1 MSRPSGEPVPSSCGG
16 QPAVLIFS
24 GHFAGWPFRAN
35 QLGFARRSL
44 ILLGLLHWALAGQA
58 QPHPG
63 ATPDPGGRPS
73 FEEWKGACAKLPS
86 NRSLGDRMP
95 ARSLLPLHGFGEMAA
110 ALADFCKQCRTGLMA
125 QTNSW
130 VGTAPSAQFY
140 DPESAYFL
148 NPNASIAG
156 FVKRFV
162 PRAHLQESAPP
173 FQPFA
178 AKLRVPEGAEV
189 FFHADF
195 HGDIRSLLQDLNWL
209 NTKGYLDGF
218 QIAKP
223 KFSLVFL
230 GDYTDRGRFG
240 VEVLYTLLRLK
251 IANPDHVFL
260 VRGNHEELSMG
271 ASYGFFSEGV
281 FKYGAAFDV
290 QKIERAY
297 DFLPVV
303 LYVGTDGNYIQ
314 CQHGGMEPGFD
325 PRALLDFPSETAFQF
340 LGDLT
345 ERRFLNEHPQWL
357 NGWSGPSRGLAKNAF
372 KDFRPEDPTSPT
384 VLGFMWNDFEVFAE
398 DPEFSIY
405 PGRAYL
411 YGPRATRFLLEAAQ
425 TDRSA
430 LRAVFRGHQQS
441 PRPDPLMNR
450 IVASHGVFR
459 HWQEAESA
467 LRPGS
472 SMEELAK
479 TLDLAAVRAVPPNS
493 VWTFNVSPDSVY
505 GEGNNYSFDAFGILS
520 TAKDF
525 ADWRLRVINVDVPP

>member
-1 MSRPSGEPVPSSCGG
+1 MSRFHL
-16 QPAVLIFS
+16 PAAAKL
-24 GHFAGWPFRAN
+24 R
-35 QLGFARRSL
+35 LL
-44 ILLGLLHWALAGQA
+44 ILSGLLHGSLAGQA
-58 QPHPG
+58 QPRPV
-63 ATPDPGGRPS
+63 ASPEPPARPS
-73 FEEWKGACAKLPS
+73 FEQWKGACARLPS
-86 NRSLGDRMP
+86 NRALGDRMP
-95 ARSLLPLHGFGEMAA
+95 PRNLLPLPGFGEMAA
-110 ALADFCKQCRTGLMA
+110 ALADFFQQCRRGRMA
-125 QTNSW
+125 QTNLW
-130 VGTAPSAQFY
+130 VGPVPSAQFY
-140 DPESAYFL
+140 DPETAYFL
-148 NPNASIAG
+148 NPDAGIAG

-162 PRAHLQESAPP
+162 PRSRLRESAPP

-178 AKLRVPEGAEV
+178 AKVQVPEGAEV

-218 QIAKP
+218 QMAKP
-223 KFSLVFL
+223 AFYMVFL
-230 GDYTDRGRFG
+230 GDYTDRGRYG

-251 IANPDHVFL
+251 IANPDRVFL
-260 VRGNHEELSMG
+260 ARGNHEELSMG
-271 ASYGFFSEGV
+271 ASYGFFSEGL
-281 FKYGAAFDV
+281 FKYGASFDV
-290 QKIERAY
+290 EKIERAY

-303 LYVGTDGNYIQ
+303 LYVGAGGNYIQ

-325 PRALLDFPSETAFQF
+325 PRALLDSAGATAFQL
-340 LGDLT
+340 LGQLAQ
-345 ERRFLNEHPQWL
+345 RRFLSEHPQWL
-357 NGWSGPSRGLAKNAF
+357 NGWSGPARALAKNVF

-384 VLGFMWNDFEVFAE
+384 VLGFMWNDFAVFAD

-411 YGPRATRFLLEAAQ
+411 YGPRATRFLLEAAH

-459 HWQEAESA
+459 HWQDAEAA
-467 LRPGS
+467 LRPAS
-472 SMEELAK
+472 SLEELAG
-479 TLDLAAVRAVPPNS
+479 TLDTAAVRAVPPNS

-505 GEGNNYSFDAFGILS
+505 GEGNNYSFDAFGLLS

-525 ADWRLRVINVDVPP
+525 ADWRLRVINVQVPP